1 MYTKADFSSSKLII
15 YNVQKNIVPNVNQ
28 VSMACHANCYI
39 LLRMYIRKV
48 QGVPYGL
55 RRFYFVDRC
64 FPFAQ
69 IYFRIIYIFDAYWLD
84 YYIGKADQKCGYENF
99 ERNFFSSFHSK
110 MFKKTFISG
119 ILFS

>member
-1 MYTKADFSSSKLII
+1 MYK
-15 YNVQKNIVPNVNQ
+15 KNIVPNVNQ

-99 ERNFFSSFHSK
+99 ERNFFSSFHSE
-110 MFKKTFISG
+110 MFKKTSISG

>member
-15 YNVQKNIVPNVNQ
+15 YNVQKK
-28 VSMACHANCYI
+28 I
-39 LLRMYIRKV
+39 LFQMSIKYRWLVTQIATYYYVCRYIRKV

-64 FPFAQ
+64 FSFAQ

-99 ERNFFSSFHSK
+99 ERNF
-110 MFKKTFISG
+110 
-119 ILFS
+119 